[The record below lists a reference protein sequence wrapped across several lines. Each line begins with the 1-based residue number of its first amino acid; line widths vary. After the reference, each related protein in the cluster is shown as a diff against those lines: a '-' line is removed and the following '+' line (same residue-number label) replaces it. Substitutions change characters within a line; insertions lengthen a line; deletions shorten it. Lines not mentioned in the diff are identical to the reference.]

1 MKRKLI
7 PPFLMLFAGAFTS
20 ITMWLLHYETNK
32 MLLILLGV
40 LVLFYIIGCLL
51 KWMLD
56 LFDKQNEVLTM
67 SEEVEQSEERE
78 AGEGEP
84 ANS

>member
-1 MKRKLI
+1 
-7 PPFLMLFAGAFTS
+7 
-20 ITMWLLHYETNK
+20 
-32 MLLILLGV
+32 
-40 LVLFYIIGCLL
+40 
-51 KWMLD
+51 MLD